1 MNLLPAPIGVILH
14 LRAPHSLA
22 DPMATWTMGMEA
34 RVKCQA
40 ELGVGEKEDESENG
54 VQCNKARTLRT
65 KLEKG

>member
-1 MNLLPAPIGVILH
+1 
-14 LRAPHSLA
+14 
-22 DPMATWTMGMEA
+22 MATWTMGMEA